1 MTDLVVEEPRRA
13 WLGAEAH
20 VRRPRGFHSQRT
32 YAPASKTAVVLAG
45 FIGAVLGAGATALL
59 CRLSRR
65 TFIP

>member
-1 MTDLVVEEPRRA
+1 MTEMVIEEPRRA

-20 VRRPRGFHSQRT
+20 VLRPRGFHSQRA

-45 FIGAVLGAGATALL
+45 FIGALLGAGATALV